1 MVALRGGFP
10 RGLAGVARMVAADP
24 AIDLDAVAAF
34 AAQQLIHRHAERLAL
49 DVPHGLLDA
58 RDRTGQDGAA
68 AVEARAV
75 HLLERI
81 LDVRRASY
89 DSFLVLYVVRGR
101 GYCYLDSQRVELH
114 TGSLVLL
121 DCYLPHR
128 YGYGS
133 DSTFCT
139 TFKRIT
145 GMTPLEYRNQR

>member
-1 MVALRGGFP
+1 M
-10 RGLAGVARMVAADP
+10 
-24 AIDLDAVAAF
+24 
-34 AAQQLIHRHAERLAL
+34 
-49 DVPHGLLDA
+49 
-58 RDRTGQDGAA
+58 
-68 AVEARAV
+68 
-75 HLLERI
+75 
-81 LDVRRASY
+81 
-89 DSFLVLYVVRGR
+89 RGR